1 MVGVIGGIL
10 LVPLVLG
17 SMGGWSVLKCLTF
30 SISMILGFISIV
42 QYTMAFNGAVGLEV
56 AMWSPMMTLRFL
68 MDMMVGHFLAVPLFV
83 LSQLPFM
90 RILQTRG
97 IYKGGFS
104 RALSSGS
111 EVAASLCILLGGF
124 IHGFTTSFVYT
135 LGYINDTSENFMKRS
150 FYYFVTTTL
159 PNIGSE
165 MLSYM
170 ENGYLKITCAGVSI
184 VAVLL
189 SLLIG
194 RVLGCRVNMAIG
206 GSLIFVSLGLNF
218 ISTTSICL
226 VSCGLAAMGSAMLVM
241 SYLLYSY
248 EICSKGWRGKSAT
261 IFLLSSITGWRCR
274 PALLV
279 AFFAILRFVPDR
291 PVWLLAY
298 QQEVPPRAVL
308 VRLRRRQNVNP
319 EIAVIQAELTLKT
332 RDNHLLFRLSIVF
345 ALQAVFGFIM

>member
-42 QYTMAFNGAVGLEV
+42 QYAMAFNGAVGLEV
-56 AMWSPMMTLRFL
+56 AMWSPMMTRRFL

-124 IHGFTTSFVYT
+124 IHGFTTSFVFT

-150 FYYFVTTTL
+150 FYYFVTTKL

-248 EICSKGWRGKSAT
+248 EICTKGWRGKSAT
-261 IFLLSSITGWRCR
+261 IFLLSSTTGWFVHS
-274 PALLV
+274 LLM
-279 AFFAILRFVPDR
+279 A
-291 PVWLLAY
+291 
-298 QQEVPPRAVL
+298 
-308 VRLRRRQNVNP
+308 NP
-319 EIAVIQAELTLKT
+319 NA
-332 RDNHLLFRLSIVF
+332 
-345 ALQAVFGFIM
+345 